1 MEPSPRFC
9 SVKLPWGLLLSTLGS
24 LQRPSTVFSLCLS
37 DCTLNLKVKIQFLQ
51 LPPVFLL
58 HMVFN
63 GVCSILQYDFHDDLG
78 AKDFPGRQVAGSVI
92 QAREESFFEEVAQM
106 WMNSLGNFWS
116 NRAWR
121 GSARTMVLAL

>member
-9 SVKLPWGLLLSTLGS
+9 SVKLPWGLLLSTLGV

-51 LPPVFLL
+51 LPPVFPLL
-58 HMVFN
+58 HMIFN

-78 AKDFPGRQVAGSVI
+78 AKDFPG
-92 QAREESFFEEVAQM
+92 E
-106 WMNSLGNFWS
+106 
-116 NRAWR
+116 
-121 GSARTMVLAL
+121 